1 MNTKKEFGGRV
12 YRAAVYVRL
21 SKEDADRDVSDSI
34 VNQKDL
40 IYDFL
45 KGRDDIA
52 PAGEFVD
59 DGFSG
64 VDFQRPAF
72 LRLLREIESGRID
85 CIVVKDL
92 SRFSRNYIEAGRY
105 LEQKFPDKNI
115 RFIAINDGY
124 DSLS

>member
-1 MNTKKEFGGRV
+1 MKQDLGKV

-21 SKEDADRDVSDSI
+21 SKEDAEKDVSDSI

-45 KGRDDIA
+45 KNRADIE
-52 PAGEFVD
+52 PVGEFVD

-72 LRLLREIESGRID
+72 LRLLRDIEAGRID
-85 CIVVKDL
+85 CIVVKDAYVKL
-92 SRFSRNYIEAGRY
+92 
-105 LEQKFPDKNI
+105 K
-115 RFIAINDGY
+115 
-124 DSLS
+124 